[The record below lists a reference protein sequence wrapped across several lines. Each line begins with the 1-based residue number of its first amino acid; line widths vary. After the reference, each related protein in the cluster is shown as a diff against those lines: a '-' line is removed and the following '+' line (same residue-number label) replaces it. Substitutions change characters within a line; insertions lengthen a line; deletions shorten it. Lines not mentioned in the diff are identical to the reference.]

1 MNIETTNSLKVLI
14 VDDEDALRYSLRRA
28 LSKRSFV
35 IYEADSGEIAIDIAQ
50 KEMPNIVLLDNRMK
64 GMNGIETLQHLRG
77 LCPAAKII
85 IMTAFTT
92 TQTTIEAM
100 KFGAFDYIMKPFDLS
115 KILGLVDAAA
125 NVIMETSKEGQSKK
139 QDDAFIEE
147 DLKVGIIG
155 NAPAMQE
162 VYKMI
167 GQVAPTDVTVLITG
181 ESGTGK
187 ELIARAIHKN
197 SLRAGKPF
205 VAVNCSA
212 IPENLIESEL
222 FGHEKGSFT
231 GANQQRIGYF
241 EQCDCGTIFLDEIGD
256 MPLTAQT
263 KILRALQEGEIQR
276 VGGTEIIKVDV
287 RILAAT
293 NKSIE
298 WMVKEN
304 TFREDLYYRLN
315 VVRILMPALR
325 QRKEDI
331 PLLINFMLK
340 NLSKKNRSVANIV
353 SKEALDVLVGHDWP
367 GNVRELENIIHRSAV
382 LAQGNTIL
390 PKDLPEDINLTDV
403 SMLESKVTTT
413 DFSNDTGVDFKLLFK
428 ALCKIT
434 GNKDIL
440 KKVETELIYQ
450 AVEASDGVL
459 TKAGK
464 ILGITASTLKKRI
477 TDSKSSE

>member
-1 MNIETTNSLKVLI
+1 M
-14 VDDEDALRYSLRRA
+14 DDEDALRYSLKRA
-28 LSKRSFV
+28 LSNRSFN
-35 IYEADSGEIAIDIAQ
+35 IYEADSGEKAIEVAQ

-64 GMNGIETLQHLRG
+64 GMNGIEALQHLRG
-77 LCPAAKII
+77 ICPAAKII

-115 KILGLVDAAA
+115 KILSLVDAAA
-125 NVIMETSKEGQSKK
+125 SVITETSKEGQSEKER
-139 QDDAFIEE
+139 DATIEE

-155 NAPAMQE
+155 NAAAMQD

-197 SLRAGKPF
+197 SLRANHSF

-231 GANQQRIGYF
+231 GASQQRKGFF
-241 EQCDCGTIFLDEIGD
+241 EQCDRGTIFLDEIGD

-276 VGGTEIIKVDV
+276 VGGTEVIKVDV

-298 WMVKEN
+298 AMVKKN

-325 QRKEDI
+325 QRKQDI
-331 PLLINFMLK
+331 PLLINFILQ
-340 NLSKKNRSVANIV
+340 NLTKKNRAVADTIA
-353 SKEALDVLVGHDWP
+353 KEALDLLVEYNWP
-367 GNVRELENIIHRSAV
+367 GNVRELENIVHRSAV

-390 PKDLPEDINLTDV
+390 AKDLPGEINQAACTDV
-403 SMLESKVTTT
+403 PASTVEKG
-413 DFSNDTGVDFKLLFK
+413 DNQAVDFK
-428 ALCKIT
+428 ALYHGLCYLSDQQ
-434 GNKDIL
+434 GIL
-440 KKVETELIYQ
+440 KR
-450 AVEASDGVL
+450 VEAKLIKEAMVDSKGVL
-459 TKAGK
+459 SKAAK
-464 ILGITASTLKKRI
+464 ILGMTVNTLKKRI
-477 TDSKSSE
+477 TEYEIE

>member
-1 MNIETTNSLKVLI
+1 MSKEASNSLKVLI
-14 VDDEDALRYSLRRA
+14 VDDEDALRYSLKRA
-28 LSKRSFV
+28 LSNRSFH
-35 IYEADSGEIAIDIAQ
+35 IFEADSGEKAIEVAQ

-64 GMNGIETLQHLRG
+64 GMNGIEALQHLRG
-77 LCPAAKII
+77 ICPAAKII

-115 KILGLVDAAA
+115 KILKLVDSAAS
-125 NVIMETSKEGQSKK
+125 VITETSNQEGQLKK
-139 QDDAFIEE
+139 EHDTVIEE

-155 NAPAMQE
+155 NAAAMQE

-197 SLRAGKPF
+197 SFRAGHSF

-231 GANQQRIGYF
+231 GASQQRKGYF
-241 EQCDCGTIFLDEIGD
+241 EQCDRGTIFLDEIGD

-298 WMVKEN
+298 SMVKKN

-325 QRKEDI
+325 QRKHDI
-331 PLLINFMLK
+331 PLLINFMLQ
-340 NLSKKNRSVANIV
+340 NLTKKNQAVANTIA
-353 SKEALDVLVGHDWP
+353 KEALDLLVEYNWP
-367 GNVRELENIIHRSAV
+367 GNVRELENIVHRSAV

-390 PKDLPEDINLTDV
+390 AKDLPSEINQAEYSDITASTKEKGEN
-403 SMLESKVTTT
+403 EA
-413 DFSNDTGVDFKLLFK
+413 VDFHDLYNE
-428 ALCKIT
+428 LCQISD
-434 GNKDIL
+434 NQDIL
-440 KKVETELIYQ
+440 SRVEAELIK
-450 AVEASDGVL
+450 EAIGASKGVL
-459 TKAGK
+459 AKAAK
-464 ILGITASTLKKRI
+464 ILGMTTNTLKKRI
-477 TDSKSSE
+477 EKYQIQ

>member
-1 MNIETTNSLKVLI
+1 M
-14 VDDEDALRYSLRRA
+14 DDEDALRYSLKRA
-28 LSKRSFV
+28 LSNRSFN
-35 IYEADSGEIAIDIAQ
+35 IYEADSGEKAIEVAQ

-64 GMNGIETLQHLRG
+64 GMNGIEALQHLRG
-77 LCPAAKII
+77 ICPAAKII

-115 KILGLVDAAA
+115 KILSLVDAAA
-125 NVIMETSKEGQSKK
+125 SVITETSKEGQSEKER
-139 QDDAFIEE
+139 DATIEE

-155 NAPAMQE
+155 NAAAMQD

-197 SLRAGKPF
+197 SLRANHSF

-231 GANQQRIGYF
+231 GASQQRKGFF
-241 EQCDCGTIFLDEIGD
+241 EQCDRGTIFLDEIGD

-276 VGGTEIIKVDV
+276 VGGTEVIKVDV

-298 WMVKEN
+298 AMVKKN

-325 QRKEDI
+325 QRKQDI
-331 PLLINFMLK
+331 PLLINFILQ
-340 NLSKKNRSVANIV
+340 NLTKKNRAVADTIA
-353 SKEALDVLVGHDWP
+353 KEALDLLVEYNWP
-367 GNVRELENIIHRSAV
+367 GNVRELENIVHRSAV

-390 PKDLPEDINLTDV
+390 AKDLPEEINQAACSDV
-403 SMLESKVTTT
+403 SASTVEKG
-413 DFSNDTGVDFKLLFK
+413 DNQAVDFK
-428 ALCKIT
+428 ALYHGLCHLSDQQ
-434 GNKDIL
+434 GIL
-440 KKVETELIYQ
+440 KR
-450 AVEASDGVL
+450 VEAKLIKEAMVDSKGVL
-459 TKAGK
+459 SKAAK
-464 ILGITASTLKKRI
+464 ILGMTVSTLKTRI
-477 TDSKSSE
+477 TEYEIE